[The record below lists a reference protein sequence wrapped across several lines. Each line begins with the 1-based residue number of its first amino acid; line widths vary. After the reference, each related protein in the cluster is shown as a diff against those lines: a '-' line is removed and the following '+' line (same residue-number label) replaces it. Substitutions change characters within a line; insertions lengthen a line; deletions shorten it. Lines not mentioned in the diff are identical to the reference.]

1 MKIFF
6 STPHGEF
13 RIKNW
18 NFDQTI
24 KDLCFQNKIP
34 YQSVSFYGR
43 KGEDLC
49 LIVGLHQP
57 LHKLSVSFDEIFIKA
72 DRNIDYDKIINKKI
86 KIKPVVNPAS
96 EWLC

>member
-43 KGEDLC
+43 NC
-49 LIVGLHQP
+49 WVT
-57 LHKLSVSFDEIFIKA
+57 STS
-72 DRNIDYDKIINKKI
+72 
-86 KIKPVVNPAS
+86 S
-96 EWLC
+96 